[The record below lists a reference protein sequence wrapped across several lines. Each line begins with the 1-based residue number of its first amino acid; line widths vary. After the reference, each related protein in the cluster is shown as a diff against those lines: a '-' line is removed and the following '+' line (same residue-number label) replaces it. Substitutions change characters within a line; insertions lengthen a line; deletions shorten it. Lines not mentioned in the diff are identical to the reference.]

1 MNERRPSSNPPTI
14 DLSDSLVLPVVS
26 LDLNAR
32 PISRATPSHIDD
44 ECGCIRTDDGEC
56 GCLQDRARLTNV

>member
-26 LDLNAR
+26 LAQ
-32 PISRATPSHIDD
+32 
-44 ECGCIRTDDGEC
+44 C
-56 GCLQDRARLTNV
+56 QTNLPGYAKPY